1 MSAPVRTPRSA
12 WVDAGLRAL
21 AAGGPDAVRVEP
33 LAQALGVTKGGF
45 YWHFADRQALLE
57 EVLDSWERRVID
69 DIIEHIDRSGGDA
82 RARLRRL
89 FGLASNLGDL
99 MAVELAIREWGRRD
113 PEVNARLR
121 RVDDRRMEYMRSLF
135 GQFIADPDD
144 VEARC
149 LLVSTLFIGN
159 NLVTAGHGQRSRT
172 DVARHALRW
181 LLR

>member
-57 EVLDSWERRVID
+57 EMLDSWERRVLD
-69 DIIEHIDRSGGDA
+69 EVVEHIDRSGGDA

-89 FGLASNLGDL
+89 FGLAADLGDL
-99 MAVELAIREWGRRD
+99 LAVELAIREWGRRD
-113 PEVNARLR
+113 PEVSERLR

-135 GQFIADPDD
+135 GEFIADPDD

-159 NLVTAGHGQRSRT
+159 NYVTAGHGRRSRA

>member
-1 MSAPVRTPRSA
+1 
-12 WVDAGLRAL
+12 
-21 AAGGPDAVRVEP
+21 VEP

-57 EVLDSWERRVID
+57 EMLDSWERRVLD
-69 DIIEHIDRSGGDA
+69 EVVEHIDRSGGDA

-89 FGLASNLGDL
+89 FGLAADLGDL
-99 MAVELAIREWGRRD
+99 LAVELAIREWGRRD
-113 PEVNARLR
+113 PEVSERLR

-135 GQFIADPDD
+135 GEFIADPDD

-159 NLVTAGHGQRSRT
+159 RFVTAGHGRRSRA